1 MPYLYPPVA
10 PTISGDY
17 VTVSQFLNDT
27 PVVNY
32 ELSLLARQRFVALSV
47 LSGRATTTSGSLQVQ
62 GTEGIYADRPVE
74 VVAPG
79 AEYPLTTL
87 TTGPLSQVSTQKWG
101 EDTLITD
108 EAASREKFPVVTRAM
123 TKLINTA
130 AKNIDGLALSLIA
143 SSVTQAQGT
152 AGTGNWTGASPTILR
167 DILNAKATLYG
178 LNRGYEPNAL
188 LVNDQTWAAIASDPT
203 LINALQR
210 ESTSN
215 AVYSG
220 QLNMVAGVM
229 ILPTP
234 NLPAAGAWL
243 IDTSMLGGIVSENL
257 GGNYEPAGDLLES
270 KTIREDA
277 NDRWRMRVRATFAP
291 YIRESSAAIKI
302 NNGV

>member
-1 MPYLYPPVA
+1 MPYLYPPAA

-17 VTVSQFLNDT
+17 ITVSQFLNDT

-47 LSGRATTTSGSLQVQ
+47 LTGRQTTTSGSLQVQ
-62 GTEGIYADRPVE
+62 GAEGIYADRAVE

-108 EAASREKFPVVTRAM
+108 EAVSREKFPVVQRAM
-123 TKLINTA
+123 TKLVNTA

-143 SSVTQAQGT
+143 SAVTQTQGV

-178 LNRGYEPNAL
+178 LNRGYEPDVL
-188 LVNDQTWAAIASDPT
+188 LVNDATWAAVASDST
-203 LINALQR
+203 LINTLQR
-210 ESTSN
+210 ETTSN

-220 QLNMVAGVM
+220 QLTSLAGVR

-243 IDTSMLGGIVSENL
+243 IDSSMLGGLVTEQL
-257 GGNYEPAGDLLES
+257 GGGYQSAGELLES
-270 KTIREDA
+270 KTMRDDN

-291 YIRESSAAIKI
+291 YIREASAAIKI
-302 NNGV
+302 ANGQ

>member
-1 MPYLYPPVA
+1 MPYLYPPPA

-32 ELSLLARQRFVALSV
+32 ELSLLARQRFVALTC
-47 LSGRATTTSGSLQVQ
+47 LTGRQTTSSGSLQVQ
-62 GTEGIYADRPVE
+62 GTEGIYADRAVQ

-108 EAASREKFPVVTRAM
+108 EAVSREKFPVVQRAM
-123 TKLINTA
+123 TKLVNTA

-143 SSVTQAQGT
+143 SSVTQSQGT
-152 AGTGNWTGASPTILR
+152 AGTLNWTGTTPTILR
-167 DILNAKATLYG
+167 DILNAKATLYA
-178 LNRGYEPNAL
+178 LNRGYEPDIL
-188 LVNDQTWAAIASDPT
+188 LVNDATWAAIGSDPT
-203 LINALQR
+203 LITALDRQDHG
-210 ESTSN
+210 N

-220 QLNMVAGVM
+220 EFKMVAGVM

-234 NLPAAGAWL
+234 NLPSAGAWL
-243 IDTSMLGGIVSENL
+243 LDSSMLGGIVTENL
-257 GGNYEPAGDLLES
+257 GGDYQPAGDLLEG
-270 KTIREDA
+270 KTMREER

-291 YIRESSAAIKI
+291 YIREAAAGIKI
-302 NNGV
+302 ANGI